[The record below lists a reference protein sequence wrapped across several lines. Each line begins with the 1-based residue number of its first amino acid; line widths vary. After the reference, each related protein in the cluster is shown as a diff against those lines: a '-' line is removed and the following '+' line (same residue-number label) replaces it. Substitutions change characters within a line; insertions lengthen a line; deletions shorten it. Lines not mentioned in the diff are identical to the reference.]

1 MRISLPAALIVL
13 LPLFAQAQDLPTTM
27 EAEHFFGPMY
37 WASAADSADHS
48 VFRQGM
54 SMVEETLETTS
65 GNYRAVW
72 SISEHGGIAVVT
84 RGDGSLLRIEGSSI
98 TGLFMHLPFRMT
110 DGRRG
115 FMVVHER
122 PCGLI
127 CRDTVYYVQE

>member
-1 MRISLPAALIVL
+1 MRTILPAALSIVL
-13 LPLFAQAQDLPTTM
+13 PLLAEAQDPPTTSM
-27 EAEHFFGPMY
+27 VEQPFGPMY
-37 WASAADSADHS
+37 WASAADSADYS
-48 VFRQGM
+48 VFRKGM

-65 GNYRAVW
+65 GNYRAGW
-72 SISEHGGIAVVT
+72 RISEHGGIAVVT
-84 RGDGSLLRIEGSSI
+84 RGDGSLLRIEGPSI

-115 FMVVHER
+115 FIVVHET